1 MANQFPVRQH
11 QHYRLDVALEHLMD
25 ECQDGPHRAAIT
37 YVFSAMKAEYL
48 LILDA
53 LISPGVLITPL
64 VVHRLQ
70 NLNRHLSYMYLNP
83 PVHRPNPRPNRQ
95 QPRPGPAF

>member
-1 MANQFPVRQH
+1 MANQLPPRQH
-11 QHYRLDVALEHLMD
+11 QHYRLDVALEHIMD
-25 ECQDGPHRAAIT
+25 ECEDGPHRAALT
-37 YVFSAMKAEYL
+37 YLFSAMKAKYL

-53 LISPGVLITPL
+53 LLSPGVLNPPL

-83 PVHRPNPRPNRQ
+83 PNPRQNRQ
-95 QPRPGPAF
+95 QPRPGPAL

>member
-11 QHYRLDVALEHLMD
+11 QHYQLDVALEHLMD

-37 YVFSAMKAEYL
+37 YAFSAMKAEYL

-53 LISPGVLITPL
+53 LLSPGVVITPL

-70 NLNRHLSYMYLNP
+70 ELNRHLSYMYLNP
-83 PVHRPNPRPNRQ
+83 PIPRPNPRPNRQ

>member
-1 MANQFPVRQH
+1 MANQFPPQQH

-25 ECQDGPHRAAIT
+25 QCQDGPHRVALA
-37 YVFSAMKAEYL
+37 YLFSAMKAEYL

-53 LISPGVLITPL
+53 LLSPGVLITPL
-64 VVHRLQ
+64 VVHRLR

-83 PVHRPNPRPNRQ
+83 PNPRPNRQ
-95 QPRPGPAF
+95 QPRPGPAL